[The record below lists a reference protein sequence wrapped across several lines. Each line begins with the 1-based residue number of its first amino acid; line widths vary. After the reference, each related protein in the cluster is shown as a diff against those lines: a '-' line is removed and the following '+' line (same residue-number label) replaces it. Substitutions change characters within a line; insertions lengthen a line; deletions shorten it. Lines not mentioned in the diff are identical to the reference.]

1 MLPSLP
7 SIDPTATQRANK
19 PTLAGRFAEIR
30 DAYSEIYVIV
40 APPRTSSTALSRIF
54 WEQPSVR
61 YYAHEP
67 FEVVYFNQRP
77 VGDALA
83 KLRNPLD
90 LRAIKRKP
98 GDGVGRTLVI
108 KEMPYQVGDYFDHL
122 VSLTRKPVI
131 FLIRDPRQNIYSRM
145 KKKIEVGDSPLF
157 PLIES
162 GWQLLDSQITTCRQQ
177 GLPFVIIDSA
187 DYRRAPEP
195 MFKAFFSAMD
205 LPFSAEYLEWKTL
218 PGFDLDN
225 LAGDHS
231 HLYTTVLE
239 SEGVRADNDPV
250 PELSVFPE
258 GRFRNHVVECQAIYQ
273 QLREQKEL
281 ITVPAGFY
289 KSGF

>member
-1 MLPSLP
+1 MLPALP
-7 SIDPTATQRANK
+7 SFEPTATQRAIK

-30 DAYSEIYVIV
+30 DAYAEIYVIV

-83 KLRNPLD
+83 KLRKPLD
-90 LRAIKRKP
+90 LRAIKRNP

-108 KEMPYQVGDYFDHL
+108 KEMPYQVGDYFSYL

-145 KKKIEVGDSPLF
+145 RKKIEVGDSPLF

-162 GWQLLDSQITTCRQQ
+162 GWQLLDSQISSCRQQ
-177 GLPFVIIDSA
+177 GIPFVIIDSA

-205 LPFSAEYLEWKTL
+205 LPYSPDYL
-218 PGFDLDN
+218 
-225 LAGDHS
+225 
-231 HLYTTVLE
+231 
-239 SEGVRADNDPV
+239 
-250 PELSVFPE
+250 
-258 GRFRNHVVECQAIYQ
+258 
-273 QLREQKEL
+273 
-281 ITVPAGFY
+281 
-289 KSGF
+289 